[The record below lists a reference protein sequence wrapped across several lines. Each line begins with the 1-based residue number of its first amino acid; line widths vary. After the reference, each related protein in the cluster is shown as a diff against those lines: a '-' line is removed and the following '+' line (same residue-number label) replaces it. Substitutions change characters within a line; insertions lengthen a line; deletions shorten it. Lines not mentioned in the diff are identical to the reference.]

1 MTVKDSYSQ
10 LRRDE
15 DEILHAYSDSLGF
28 LTIGVGILIDK
39 RKGGGLLPE
48 ESEFIFNNRL
58 RILNEQLDK
67 RIPWIKKLDPAR
79 RGVLVNMAFQMGI
92 DGLLGFKNT
101 LATIEAGN
109 YQKAAAE
116 MLGSKWAQQTPA
128 RANRLSVQMRT
139 GVWQ

>member
-1 MTVKDSYSQ
+1 MIKDSYSQ

-15 DEILHAYSDSLGF
+15 GERLSAYQDHLGF
-28 LTIGVGILIDK
+28 WTIGVGILIDA

-48 ESEFIFNNRL
+48 ESEFIFQNRL
-58 RILNEQLDK
+58 KLLNADLEK
-67 RIPWIKKLDPAR
+67 RLPWIKKLDPAR

-92 DGLLGFKNT
+92 SGLLGFKNT
-101 LATIEAGN
+101 LALIERGE
-109 YQKAAAE
+109 YEKASRE

-128 RANRLSVQMRT
+128 RANRLSVQMSS

>member
-1 MTVKDSYSQ
+1 MIKDSYGQ
-10 LRRDE
+10 LKRDE
-15 DEILHAYSDSLGF
+15 GEVLHAYNDSLGY

-58 RILNEQLDK
+58 KLLNAELELHL
-67 RIPWIKKLDPAR
+67 PWIAKLDPAR

-92 DGLLGFKNT
+92 AGLLNFKNT
-101 LATIEAGN
+101 LALIQGGKYEQASR
-109 YQKAAAE
+109 E
-116 MLGSKWAQQTPA
+116 MLGSKWAQQTQA